1 MTFDKRVRLLVRIAL
16 RQVRAR
22 KGLSAVAA
30 GGVML
35 GVLTLVV
42 TSSLLWGAKIQFE
55 AVILDVSPE
64 VSLEDRE
71 LIDTRPVV
79 ERGATSPMAVEVRHA
94 SPITREGRIAAPE
107 DVIRELSA
115 MPGVLAAAPGLAE
128 TALLSY
134 GSATRPVDVRG
145 IEVELEEAV
154 KPIGKQVIL
163 GSLDPLRSST
173 HSVAIG
179 RGLAKELGIGVGDA
193 VRLLGASGIRRDLE
207 VAAIFESRV
216 SAIDDRRVYVALRA
230 AQELTGSP
238 SVVRRISIRLR
249 NPDDAFGVARELERR
264 FGYRAESWQEANAS
278 FIGLLA
284 VQRRMGSVILGAIV
298 LLSSF
303 GILAVQIMVVLQK
316 RRDIAILRAVGFF
329 GRDVLAIFLVY
340 GLVLATA
347 GGAVGVLLGKLAVM
361 WIGSLRV
368 ELEGVTRGDRI
379 FIADVPAIYLA
390 GFGFAV
396 LAGVLASLL
405 PAIRASR
412 VEPVNVLRDQI
423 A

>member
-1 MTFDKRVRLLVRIAL
+1 MNRGKRVRLLLRLAL
-16 RQVRAR
+16 RQVAAR

-42 TSSLLWGAKIQFE
+42 TSALLWGAKLQFE
-55 AVILDVSPE
+55 SVILDVSPE

-71 LIDTRPVV
+71 FVDTRSVF
-79 ERGATSPMAVEVRHA
+79 ERGGEGPMAVESRHS
-94 SPITREGRIAAPE
+94 SPLTREGRIAAPDE
-107 DVIRELSA
+107 VMRELRA
-115 MPGVLAAAPGLAE
+115 MPGVLAAAPGLAA
-128 TALLSY
+128 TALLSW

-145 IEVELEEAV
+145 IELDLEETV
-154 KPIGKQVIL
+154 KPISRQVIR
-163 GSLDPLRSST
+163 GSVEPLRSSAQAI
-173 HSVAIG
+173 VIG
-179 RGLAKELGIGVGDA
+179 RGLAKELGLDVGDA
-193 VRLLGASGIRRDLE
+193 VRLLGPSGIRREFE
-207 VAAIFESRV
+207 VAGVFESRV
-216 SAIDDRRVYVALRA
+216 SAIDDRRCYVALRA

-238 SVVRRISIRLR
+238 AVVRRIELRLR
-249 NPDDAFGVARELERR
+249 DPSEATAVAREVERR

-278 FIGLLA
+278 FIALLA

-303 GILAVQIMVVLQK
+303 GILAVQIMVVNQK
-316 RRDIAILRAVGFF
+316 RRDIAILRAVGFHA
-329 GRDVLAIFLVY
+329 RDVRAIFLVY

-347 GGAVGVLLGKLAVM
+347 GGAAGALLAKLVVLWLA
-361 WIGSLRV
+361 SLRV
-368 ELEGVTRGDRI
+368 DLEGVTRGDRI
-379 FIADVPAIYLA
+379 FIADVPAVYLA

-396 LAGVLASLL
+396 LAGVLASVI

-412 VEPVNVLRDQI
+412 VEPVAVLRDQI

>member
-1 MTFDKRVRLLVRIAL
+1 MAL

-30 GGVML
+30 GGVTL

-42 TSSLLWGAKIQFE
+42 TSSLLWGAKLQFE
-55 AVILDVSPE
+55 SVILEVSPE

-71 LIDTRPVV
+71 LVDTRSVV
-79 ERGATSPMAVEVRHA
+79 ERGAGGEPMAVEVRHG
-94 SPITREGRIAAPE
+94 SPMTRDGRIAAPE
-107 DVIRELSA
+107 EVMRELRA
-115 MPGVLAAAPGLAE
+115 VPGVVAAAPGIAE

-145 IEVELEEAV
+145 IELDLEEEV
-154 KPIGKQVIL
+154 KPLSAHVVR
-163 GSLDPLRSST
+163 GSLEPLRSSL
-173 HSVAIG
+173 HAIAIG
-179 RGLAKELGIGVGDA
+179 RGLADELGLGVGDA
-193 VRLLGASGIRRDLE
+193 VRLLGASGVQRELE
-207 VAAIFESRV
+207 VVAVFESRV
-216 SAIDDRRVYVALRA
+216 SAIDDRRVYLALRA
-230 AQELTGSP
+230 GQELAGRP
-238 SVVRRISIRLR
+238 AVVRRISVRLQD
-249 NPDDAFGVARELERR
+249 PGDAHAIARELERR
-264 FGYRAESWQEANAS
+264 FGYRAESWQEANAT
-278 FIGLLA
+278 FISLLA

-316 RRDIAILRAVGFF
+316 QRDIAILRAVGFF

-347 GGAVGVLLGKLAVM
+347 GGAVGALLGKLTVL

-368 ELEGVTRGDRI
+368 DLEGVTRGDRI
-379 FIADVPAIYLA
+379 YIADLPTIYLA

-396 LAGVLASLL
+396 LAGVLASLV

-412 VEPVNVLRDQI
+412 VEPVTVLRDQI

>member
-1 MTFDKRVRLLVRIAL
+1 MAL

-30 GGVML
+30 GGVTL

-42 TSSLLWGAKIQFE
+42 TSSLLWGAKLQFE
-55 AVILDVSPE
+55 SVILEVSPE

-71 LIDTRPVV
+71 LVDTRSVV
-79 ERGATSPMAVEVRHA
+79 ERGAGGEPMAVEVRHG
-94 SPITREGRIAAPE
+94 SPMTRDGRIAAPE
-107 DVIRELSA
+107 EVMRELRA
-115 MPGVLAAAPGLAE
+115 VPGVVAAAPGIAE

-145 IEVELEEAV
+145 IELDLEEEV
-154 KPIGKQVIL
+154 KPLSAHVVR
-163 GSLDPLRSST
+163 GSLEPLRSSL
-173 HSVAIG
+173 HAIAIG
-179 RGLAKELGIGVGDA
+179 RGLADELGLGVGDA
-193 VRLLGASGIRRDLE
+193 VRLLGASGVQRELE
-207 VAAIFESRV
+207 VVAVFESRV
-216 SAIDDRRVYVALRA
+216 SAIDDRRVYLALRA
-230 AQELTGSP
+230 GQELAGRP
-238 SVVRRISIRLR
+238 AVVRRISVRLQD
-249 NPDDAFGVARELERR
+249 PGDAHAIARELERR

-278 FIGLLA
+278 FISLLA

-316 RRDIAILRAVGFF
+316 QRDIAILRAVGFF

-347 GGAVGVLLGKLAVM
+347 GGAVGALLGKLTVL

-368 ELEGVTRGDRI
+368 DLEGVTRGDRI
-379 FIADVPAIYLA
+379 YIADLPTIYLA

-396 LAGVLASLL
+396 LAGVLASLV

-412 VEPVNVLRDQI
+412 VEPVTVLRDQI